1 MSQNSGGDIKL
12 IVTQS
17 EDVKEDTKVIES
29 ETLMGKSTQAMA
41 TLQLYCASV
50 SGESSMEPSPSPSP
64 IPVVPSLTTNFPLL
78 PTSPLRYPHPL
89 QPVFYRMA
97 TPPNIQPQKSRCD
110 GRSPRLACQE
120 SLESEGDEDREAIL
134 SLQVFV
140 LIRCKQVTWW
150 DVVPAGQTER
160 HFSGSGI
167 RGADFRRV
175 WLFGTCVTGAFRVC
189 GHGQFARCSHRHFW
203 RRRCHGDTRF
213 RHK

>member
-1 MSQNSGGDIKL
+1 MSRANSLKKAVRQIIEHAEKALDDQNAQLRTTRSTSATMSQNSGGDIKL

-17 EDVKEDTKVIES
+17 EDVKEDTKVVES

-97 TPPNIQPQKSRCD
+97 TPPNIQPQKSRYD

-120 SLESEGDEDREAIL
+120 SLESEGEEDREAIL

-140 LIRCKQVTWW
+140 LIRSKQVT
-150 DVVPAGQTER
+150 
-160 HFSGSGI
+160 
-167 RGADFRRV
+167 
-175 WLFGTCVTGAFRVC
+175 
-189 GHGQFARCSHRHFW
+189 
-203 RRRCHGDTRF
+203 
-213 RHK
+213 